1 MTTKTILGIDPGANG
16 AVAVLDDAGQLLD
29 VLDMPSTRE
38 ANGRTATNAPLLA
51 GILARSQARIAYC
64 EFATKPAIRAR
75 SSLRTVLVYG
85 SIMFAERRPPIGA
98 TLGRATAPPLRGP
111 FCCGLHLG
119 ATIQATAA
127 KPGVIIKISP
137 GRD

>member
-1 MTTKTILGIDPGANG
+1 MIFTRTSANYRLSERLIRDGA
-16 AVAVLDDAGQLLD
+16 APKAGQTSARLGL
-29 VLDMPSTRE
+29 PSR
-38 ANGRTATNAPLLA
+38 RRL
-51 GILARSQARIAYC
+51 
-64 EFATKPAIRAR
+64 ATKPAIRAR